1 MNSKEKAEPDY
12 QDMSSNGSA
21 ESNAALFTRLID
33 HHIRFTAA
41 KRRIQLSKHDW
52 YRVTALAVRDMLVE
66 KMLETRARFERSDAK
81 KVFYLS
87 VEYLIGR
94 SLENNLFNLG
104 IIDTCREFLGENGLD
119 LNLLFD
125 EEPDAGLGNGGLGRL
140 AACFLDSLATLN
152 LPGFAYGINYEFGL
166 FRQEIRDGFQ
176 QERPDSWRREMSPW
190 LIPRPEQSC
199 IIPVYGRIERRFD
212 RHGEYKPQWVDW
224 RGIVG
229 IPSDLPISGFQSPAV
244 NYVRL
249 FAAGASDEFDM
260 QIFNAGD
267 YVKAVEQKI
276 VSETISRVLYPPDA
290 DQAGREL
297 RLLQE
302 YFFVACAVRDIVR
315 DFFDRGEDVSD
326 FPSRVAIQLN
336 DTHPA
341 LAVAELMR
349 LFMDQY
355 EVPWNIAWEATQ
367 GAVAYTNHTLM
378 PEALERWPV
387 GLLQRVVPRHL
398 EIIYEINRRFLAEA
412 ITVRPGDS
420 DLTNRISII
429 EEGFDPQVRMAHLAI
444 VGGHSVNG
452 VSKLHSELV
461 KTRLVPDFYALW
473 PERFSNKTNGVTQRR
488 WMLMANPGLAE
499 LLNESVG
506 TGWITNLAEV
516 RGIERFADDAGFHQ
530 RFTEIKRANKERLA
544 TIIKRVAEV
553 EVDPTSIFDVQAK
566 RIHEYKRQLLMVL
579 GIVHEYLALVEDGIE
594 PVMPRTYLMAG
605 KAAPGYWAAKMII
618 KLINSLAAVINK
630 DERTRGLIQVAF
642 LPDYRVS
649 MAEKIMPAADL
660 SEQISTAGMEASG
673 TGNMKFAM
681 NGALTIGTLDGANI
695 EMREAVGP
703 ENIFIF
709 GLTAEGIDELRAS
722 ATYSPRR
729 YYETDARLQRVFDA
743 LASDRFCPREPGL
756 FRSIPDRLLIHDPYF
771 VVADFASYIEKQA
784 QVSRDYLDRN
794 AWVRKAILN
803 VARMGY
809 FSSDRT
815 VAEYAREIW
824 GLVTPSEVP
833 LTDGK
838 SG

>member
-1 MNSKEKAEPDY
+1 MDSEEITGSKSLAMPNNS
-12 QDMSSNGSA
+12 SA
-21 ESNAALFTRLID
+21 ENNAVLFTHLID
-33 HHIRFTAA
+33 HHIRFTVA

-66 KMLETRARFERSDAK
+66 KMLETRARFERAGAK

-104 IIDTCREFLGENGLD
+104 IIDACRDFLGENGID
-119 LNLLFD
+119 LSLLFD

-152 LPGFAYGINYEFGL
+152 TPGYAYGINYEFGL

-190 LIPRPEQSC
+190 LIARPEQSC
-199 IIPVYGRIERRFD
+199 IIPVYGRIERHFD
-212 RHGEYKPQWVDW
+212 KHGEYKPKWVDW

-229 IPSDLPISGFQSPAV
+229 IPSDLPISGYQSPAV
-244 NYVRL
+244 NFVRL

-267 YVKAVEQKI
+267 YMKAVEQKI
-276 VSETISRVLYPPDA
+276 VSETISRVLYPSDA

-302 YFFVACAVRDIVR
+302 YFFVACAVRDMVR
-315 DFFDRGEDVSD
+315 DFFDRGEDVHD
-326 FPSRVAIQLN
+326 FPEAVAIQLN

-355 EVPWNIAWEATQ
+355 DVPWDIAWEATR

-398 EIIYEINRRFLAEA
+398 EIIYEINRRFLGET
-412 ITVRPGDS
+412 ITVPSNDP
-420 DLTNRISII
+420 DLGGRISII
-429 EEGFDPQVRMAHLAI
+429 EDGFDPQVRMAHLAI
-444 VGGHSVNG
+444 VGSHSVNG

-461 KTRLVPDFYALW
+461 KARLVPDFYKLW

-488 WMLMANPGLAE
+488 WMLMANPGLAA
-499 LLNESVG
+499 LLNESIG
-506 TGWITNLAEV
+506 TGWIANLEEV
-516 RGIERFADDAGFHQ
+516 RAIEHFADDSEFRA
-530 RFTEIKRANKERLA
+530 RFVAIKRSNKERLA
-544 TIIKRVAEV
+544 TTIKRV
-553 EVDPTSIFDVQAK
+553 VDLEADPSSFFDVQAK

-579 GIVHEYLALVEDGIE
+579 GVVHEYLSLVEDGIE
-594 PVMPRTYLMAG
+594 PVMPRTYLLAG
-605 KAAPGYWAAKMII
+605 KAAPGYWAAKMLI
-618 KLINSLAAVINK
+618 KLINSLATTIDK
-630 DERTRGLIQVAF
+630 DERTRGLIRLAF

-649 MAEKIMPAADL
+649 LAERIIPAADL

-681 NGALTIGTLDGANI
+681 NGALTVGTLDGANI
-695 EMREAVGP
+695 EIREAVGE

-709 GLTAEGIDELRAS
+709 GLTAEGIEEMRAS
-722 ATYSPRR
+722 ASYAPRK
-729 YYETDARLQRVFDA
+729 YYENDPRLRRVFDA
-743 LASDRFCPREPGL
+743 LSSDRFCPREPGL
-756 FRSIPDRLLIHDPYF
+756 FRSIPDRLLVHDPYF
-771 VVADFASYIEKQA
+771 VIADFAAYIEKQSEISQA
-784 QVSRDYLDRN
+784 YLDRDV
-794 AWVRKAILN
+794 WVKKAILN
-803 VARMGY
+803 VARMGH

-815 VAEYAREIW
+815 IREYMRDIWHLGPRPEIA
-824 GLVTPSEVP
+824 
-833 LTDGK
+833 